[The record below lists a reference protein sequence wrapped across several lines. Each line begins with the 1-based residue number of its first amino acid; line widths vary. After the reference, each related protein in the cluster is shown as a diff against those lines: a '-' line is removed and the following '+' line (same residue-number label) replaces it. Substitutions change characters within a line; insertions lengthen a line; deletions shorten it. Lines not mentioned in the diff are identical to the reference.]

1 MQTTM
6 TDKTIRLPDGRHLG
20 YAEYGDPDGIPL
32 LYFHGTPGSRLQA
45 RLFDAPAREVG
56 VRMVAPERPGY
67 GLSDVH
73 PQRTLLDWVQD
84 MEVLADRLHLERFA
98 VMGVSGGGPYVAAT
112 ASQLPER
119 VSKAA
124 FVSALGPLTLADA
137 TSGMGSTNRLLFGLA
152 RVAPWAVTLL
162 MRNITRSTNKPER
175 FRKQFS
181 RTLPPV
187 DAATLQQDEYWQQLL
202 ADLREGLRHGTSGAT
217 WDFVLGARPWGFRLE
232 EIQAPT
238 SLWHGEVDTSVPVTM
253 GRAIARAV
261 PNCQATFLPGE
272 GHLSLLF
279 KHGDEIFRSFFTQTG
294 R

>member
-98 VMGVSGGGPYVAAT
+98 VMGVSGGGPH
-112 ASQLPER
+112 
-119 VSKAA
+119 
-124 FVSALGPLTLADA
+124 
-137 TSGMGSTNRLLFGLA
+137 
-152 RVAPWAVTLL
+152 
-162 MRNITRSTNKPER
+162 
-175 FRKQFS
+175 
-181 RTLPPV
+181 
-187 DAATLQQDEYWQQLL
+187 
-202 ADLREGLRHGTSGAT
+202 RH
-217 WDFVLGARPWGFRLE
+217 
-232 EIQAPT
+232 
-238 SLWHGEVDTSVPVTM
+238 
-253 GRAIARAV
+253 
-261 PNCQATFLPGE
+261 
-272 GHLSLLF
+272 
-279 KHGDEIFRSFFTQTG
+279 
-294 R
+294 